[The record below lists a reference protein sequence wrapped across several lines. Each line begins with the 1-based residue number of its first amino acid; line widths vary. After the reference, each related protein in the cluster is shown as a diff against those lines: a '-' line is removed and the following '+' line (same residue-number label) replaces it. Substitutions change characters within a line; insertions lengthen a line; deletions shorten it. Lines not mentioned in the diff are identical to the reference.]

1 MTEERSNRIER
12 VRKLLIENEID
23 TLLVMV
29 DANRRYLSGF
39 TPDDHQIDES
49 SGVLLITADRLLL
62 ATDGRFDTQA
72 RQEAP
77 LFEVVIY
84 REGLAKE
91 LPSLT
96 RSLNTVKLGFE
107 SARVSYSVYTHFKE
121 KLTEAQS
128 CVTLVPTED
137 LVEQLRLVKSSDEID
152 RTVKS
157 LSLAEKT
164 FLKVVQTLAPGMTEN
179 EAAWALEKGMR
190 EAGAEA
196 LSFPVIAA
204 AGPNSALPHAVPGDR
219 PIKKGEPLLFDWG
232 ARLNGYCSDISRT
245 IVLGEPDETF
255 IKVHQTVL
263 EAQQRAIQAIR
274 AGASTQA
281 IDALAR
287 THIEHQGFKDKFAH
301 SLGHGTGL
309 VVHEAPRLGPV
320 KDFTLVSGMI
330 VTVEPGIYLPGW
342 GGVRIENQV
351 VVEENGARVLNGI
364 NTSFRIAELLDSER
378 P

>member
-1 MTEERSNRIER
+1 MTELKSRIER
-12 VRKLLIENEID
+12 ARKLIIEKGID
-23 TLLVMV
+23 TLLVLV

-49 SGVLLITADRLLL
+49 SGALLITADRLVL
-62 ATDGRFDTQA
+62 ATDGRFDIQA

-77 LFEVVIY
+77 LYEVVIY

-96 RSLNTVKLGFE
+96 RRLNTDKLGFE
-107 SARVSYSVYTHFKE
+107 SARVSYSLYTHFME
-121 KLTEAQS
+121 KLTESGSA
-128 CVTLVPTED
+128 VTLVPTEE
-137 LVEQLRLVKSSDEID
+137 LIEQLRLIKSADEID
-152 RTVKS
+152 RTARS
-157 LSLAEKT
+157 LSLAEQT
-164 FLKVVQTLAPGMTEN
+164 FLQVAQTLAPGMTEI
-179 EAAWALEKGMR
+179 EAAWAMEKGLR

-196 LSFPVIAA
+196 LAFPVIVA

-219 PIKKGEPLLFDWG
+219 PINEGEPLLFDWG
-232 ARLNGYCSDISRT
+232 ARLHGYCSDISRT
-245 IVLGEPDETF
+245 LVLGEPDETF
-255 IKVHQTVL
+255 IKVHRTVRQ
-263 EAQQRAIQAIR
+263 AQQLAIQGIK
-274 AGASTQA
+274 AGASTIE

-287 THIEHQGFKDKFAH
+287 SHIDQEGFKDKFAH

-309 VVHEAPRLGPV
+309 VVHEGPRLGPV
-320 KDFTLVSGMI
+320 KELTLQSGMI

-364 NTSFRIAELLDSER
+364 NTAFRVDELLNSVK